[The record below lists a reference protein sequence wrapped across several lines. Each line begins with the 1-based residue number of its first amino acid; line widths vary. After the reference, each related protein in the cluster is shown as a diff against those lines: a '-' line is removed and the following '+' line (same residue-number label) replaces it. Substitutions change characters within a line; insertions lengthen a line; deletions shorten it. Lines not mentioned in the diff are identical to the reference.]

1 MKYTLPLLRCLF
13 CSLRA
18 VLCAGGIFIGL
29 PVYKAH
35 SQVYINDAVWLSGP
49 GDTLFAGKGQDIT
62 ITSAASLYTGGG
74 SVVQARGAVQNNG
87 IVSSAAG
94 GKWILDGA
102 ASQHISGT
110 AVFNTSVTVWQNSNP
125 AGITLGNRWLVADMA
140 HFSQGI
146 VHSNLS
152 GGASH
157 LVFQHYAANAGA
169 SVSSYTEGFVT
180 RQGTDPFVFPL
191 GDNGAYHPL
200 TAMPDIVANP
210 PSAIPYSVRFINGNP
225 ADAIPEVGGP
235 FLLTEKTAD
244 IAQVYDQRYWC
255 VNGNLV
261 GQNAFILH
269 TGNITPFINDI
280 NDPTL
285 IMVGWNKNTHRWERL
300 GQRAAIT
307 GTLLNSDV
315 YEDSIDLSLYS
326 AFTIGQSKKGIRV
339 AARVYLQGAWN
350 AGTANMRDNL
360 RSASLLPLINPYSQ
374 MGLANSRFTR
384 VGIEQDEQITAE
396 QGAVI
401 FGSHA
406 ENSVVDWVLLEIRNA
421 AALGQVLSTRAA
433 LIQRDGDI
441 VDLDGVSPVFF
452 SDLEPGDFYV
462 SVKHRNHLGV
472 MTGTAVTLD
481 ENPLAVIDFTTMPNG
496 TVVGS
501 GTAGRSWGNNAQ
513 AEVTAG
519 VFALFGGNANANS
532 NIRYIGPQTD
542 QGALLNGCLSGDATA
557 LLNNI
562 YSLCD
567 INMNGNV
574 RYIGPIN
581 DQAFLLNT
589 VLGSLGNL
597 IIVEQI
603 PN

>member
-1 MKYTLPLLRCLF
+1 
-13 CSLRA
+13 
-18 VLCAGGIFIGL
+18 
-29 PVYKAH
+29 
-35 SQVYINDAVWLSGP
+35 
-49 GDTLFAGKGQDIT
+49 
-62 ITSAASLYTGGG
+62 
-74 SVVQARGAVQNNG
+74 
-87 IVSSAAG
+87 
-94 GKWILDGA
+94 
-102 ASQHISGT
+102 
-110 AVFNTSVTVWQNSNP
+110 
-125 AGITLGNRWLVADMA
+125 
-140 HFSQGI
+140 
-146 VHSNLS
+146 
-152 GGASH
+152 
-157 LVFQHYAANAGA
+157 
-169 SVSSYTEGFVT
+169 
-180 RQGTDPFVFPL
+180 
-191 GDNGAYHPL
+191 
-200 TAMPDIVANP
+200 
-210 PSAIPYSVRFINGNP
+210 
-225 ADAIPEVGGP
+225 
-235 FLLTEKTAD
+235 
-244 IAQVYDQRYWC
+244 
-255 VNGNLV
+255 
-261 GQNAFILH
+261 
-269 TGNITPFINDI
+269 
-280 NDPTL
+280 
-285 IMVGWNKNTHRWERL
+285 
-300 GQRAAIT
+300 
-307 GTLLNSDV
+307 
-315 YEDSIDLSLYS
+315 
-326 AFTIGQSKKGIRV
+326 
-339 AARVYLQGAWN
+339 N

-481 ENPLAVIDFTTMPNG
+481 ENPLAVIDFTTMSNG
-496 TVVGS
+496 TVAGS